1 MKNIKKNLGI
11 YDVGSTYI
19 VVKGGD
25 LILFEKVNLNDLD
38 IIHVWISLNCMK
50 NLIENPCFLGYCLTK
65 QRIKDDEVHWI
76 EIIRGI

>member
-38 IIHVWISLNCMK
+38 IIHV
-50 NLIENPCFLGYCLTK
+50 
-65 QRIKDDEVHWI
+65 
-76 EIIRGI
+76 